1 VAPVDCT
8 PIIDLSAF
16 ALGSPDSPLEVG
28 RRVVPYE
35 NYINLKDAELD
46 KPVYRIMPIKRLLQ
60 CLEEKRLVL
69 VPPRKWD
76 DPFENYLL
84 SARVKL
90 SSGETGGMEE
100 MRDKVYGQC
109 WTQHRETDAMWR
121 IYSSDTSGAKVKT
134 SPRRLLDAL
143 KNTDSDSADVTCFIG
158 KVQYMNQKDLVSSL
172 MGIDLFN
179 SNGSGIAKSLLYK
192 RREFSHEREVRL
204 IHTDGKGAIH
214 PIPIDPSAA
223 FDEIVFDPRMDAHL
237 YGAYEAAVRAK
248 GFGGRVAQSVL
259 YKPPREL
266 LIRM

>member
-1 VAPVDCT
+1 M
-8 PIIDLSAF
+8 
-16 ALGSPDSPLEVG
+16 
-28 RRVVPYE
+28 PYE

-46 KPVYRIMPIKRLLQ
+46 KPVYRIMPVNRLLQ

-84 SARVKL
+84 SASVKL
-90 SSGETGGMEE
+90 SSTGESGGMNE

-121 IYSSDTSGAKVKT
+121 IYSSDTNGAKVKT
-134 SPRRLLDAL
+134 TPRRLLDAL
-143 KNTDSDSADVTCFIG
+143 KNTDSRFGDVTCFIG
-158 KVQYMNQKDLVSSL
+158 KVQYKNQKDLVSSL
-172 MGIDLFN
+172 MSIDLFN
-179 SNGSGIAKSLLYK
+179 SNGSGVAKSLLYK

-204 IHTDGKGAIH
+204 IHTEGKGAIH
-214 PIPIDPSAA
+214 PIPIDPSAM

-237 YGAYEAAVRAK
+237 YVAYEAAVKAK
-248 GFGGRVAQSVL
+248 NFSGRVAQSVL

-266 LIRM
+266 LIRV